1 MRLEPSFAS
10 MLSAFDLA
18 ALDAVGDVVFA
29 MDAQHR
35 IRMVNAAWD
44 AMARTNGAL
53 WGRGVWDLGACVLD
67 ATPPILRD
75 YYLDLYARA
84 RRDGVA
90 EHDYDCSSPALER
103 RFRMRLH
110 ALPASSLLVV
120 NNLVVERP
128 HPSVP
133 TASGGPHTVMCAH
146 CRRVRVGDAWVWVP
160 DWVAHIPPAMSHGL
174 CPICL
179 DYHYPSHGA
188 GGPRPR

>member
-1 MRLEPSFAS
+1 

-103 RFRMRLH
+103 RFRMRLY
-110 ALPASSLLVV
+110 ALPASSL
-120 NNLVVERP
+120 R
-128 HPSVP
+128 
-133 TASGGPHTVMCAH
+133 
-146 CRRVRVGDAWVWVP
+146 RRVRVGDAWVWVP